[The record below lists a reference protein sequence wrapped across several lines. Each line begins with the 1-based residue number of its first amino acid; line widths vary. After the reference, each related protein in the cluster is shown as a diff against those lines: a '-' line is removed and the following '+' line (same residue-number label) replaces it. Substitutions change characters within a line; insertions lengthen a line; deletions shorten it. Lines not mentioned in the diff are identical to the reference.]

1 MANYKIIFSPTGGV
15 EKCADLL
22 SAQLGSCWKEIDLSH
37 SVSPVPLKEEDLCI
51 YAVPSFGGRVVP
63 IATERMKSVQGNGA
77 KAILLCVYGN
87 RAYEDTLV
95 EMQDTLNAQGFRCV
109 AAVAALAEHSIM
121 HQFATGRPDASDE
134 AALKEFAAK
143 IAANLDNT
151 LTFLPG
157 NRPYKEYKV
166 VPMVPQ
172 LNDSCSGCGLCA
184 EECPVGAIGDD
195 FAIDPQKCIGC
206 MRCISI
212 CPSQARALDPERLAM
227 LVARLGPALEG
238 RKGNEL
244 FL

>member
-22 SAQLGSCWKEIDLSH
+22 SSHLGTGWKEIDLSH
-37 SVSPVPLKEEDLCI
+37 PLSPVSLKEEDLCI

-63 IATERMKSVQGNGA
+63 VSTDRLKAIQGNGA

-95 EMQDTLNAQGFRCV
+95 EMQDTLTAQGFRCI

-121 HQFATGRPDASDE
+121 NQYAAGRPDASD
-134 AALKEFAAK
+134 AAMLAEFAAK
-143 IAANLDNT
+143 IAQNLNNT
-151 LTFLPG
+151 LTYLPG

-166 VPMVPQ
+166 VPMVP
-172 LNDSCSGCGLCA
+172 LLCDSCIGCGLCA
-184 EECPVGAIGDD
+184 EECPVGAIGDG
-195 FAIDPQKCIGC
+195 FAIDPAKCIGC
-206 MRCISI
+206 MRCRSI
-212 CPSQARALDPERLAM
+212 CPTQARYLDPERLAM
-227 LVARLGPALEG
+227 LVGRLGPALEG
-238 RKGNEL
+238 RKENEL

>member
-22 SAQLGSCWKEIDLSH
+22 SAQLGNCWKEIDLSH
-37 SVSPVPLKEEDLCI
+37 PISPIALKEEDLCI

-63 IATERMKSVQGNGA
+63 VATERMRSVQGNGA

-95 EMQDTLNAQGFRCV
+95 EMQGTLNAQGFRCI

-121 HQFATGRPDASDE
+121 HQFATGRPDVSDE
-134 AALKEFAAK
+134 KMLQEFAGK

-151 LTFLPG
+151 LTSLPG

-172 LNDSCSGCGLCA
+172 VNDTCSGCRLCV
-184 EECPVGAIGDD
+184 EECPVEAIGND
-195 FAIDPQKCIGC
+195 FTVDPQKCIGC
-206 MRCISI
+206 MRCTAI
-212 CPSQARALDPERLAM
+212 CPSHARFLIPERLAM
-227 LVARLGPALEG
+227 LVSRLGPALEG
-238 RKGNEL
+238 RKENEL

>member
-15 EKCADLL
+15 EKCADILC
-22 SAQLGSCWKEIDLSH
+22 SNLGTGWKEIDLSH
-37 SVSPVPLKEEDLCI
+37 PIKPISLKEEYLCV

-63 IATERMKSVQGNGA
+63 IATQRLKGIQGNGA

-95 EMQDTLNAQGFRCV
+95 EMQDSLNAQGFRCI

-121 HQFATGRPDASDE
+121 NQYAAGRPEASDE
-134 AALKEFAAK
+134 AMLGEFAAK
-143 IAANLDNT
+143 IKENPDNI
-151 LTFLPG
+151 LTTLPG

-166 VPMVPQ
+166 VPMVPV
-172 LNDSCSGCGLCA
+172 LGDGCTGCGLCA

-206 MRCISI
+206 MRCRSI
-212 CPSQARALDPERLAM
+212 CPSKARFLDPERLAM
-227 LVARLGPALEG
+227 LVGRLGPALEG
-238 RKGNEL
+238 RKENEM

>member
-22 SAQLGSCWKEIDLSH
+22 AAQLGSNWKEMDLSH
-37 SVSPVPLKEEDLCI
+37 PISTISLKEEDLCI

-63 IATERMKSVQGNGA
+63 IATERMKSIQGNGA

-121 HQFATGRPDASDE
+121 HQYATGRPDASDE
-134 AALKEFAAK
+134 KMLTEFGRK
-143 IAANLDNT
+143 IAANLHNT
-151 LTFLPG
+151 LTSLPG

-172 LNDSCSGCGLCA
+172 LREACSGCGLCV

-195 FAIDPQKCIGC
+195 FIIDPAKCIGC
-206 MRCISI
+206 MRCTVI
-212 CPSQARALDPERLAM
+212 CPSQARFLDPERLAM

-238 RKGNEL
+238 RKENEL